1 MNISFHK
8 VLYIILILLGIYFL
22 VTKISTPISN
32 PISNEEGFS
41 GITQKTFFVPVVV
54 LSGLVF
60 FVLCV
65 IIYYTYLGSKAA
77 NEALNQ
83 HSNFEG
89 LKTFSRV
96 MGERAIKN
104 KVPFR
109 VYLPFILISLLA
121 VIIGIAV
128 SKKK

>member
-1 MNISFHK
+1 MNISFPK

-22 VTKISTPISN
+22 VTKIPISY
-32 PISNEEGFS
+32 EEGFS
-41 GITQKTFFVPVVV
+41 GITQKTFFVPVIV

-65 IIYYTYLGSKAA
+65 IIYYTYLGSNAA
-77 NEALNQ
+77 NSALVL
-83 HSNFEG
+83 HSNYEG
-89 LKTFSRV
+89 FKTFSRV
-96 MGERAIKN
+96 MGEKAIKN

>member
-1 MNISFHK
+1 MNISFPK

-22 VTKISTPISN
+22 VTKIPISY
-32 PISNEEGFS
+32 EEGFS
-41 GITQKTFFVPVVV
+41 GITQKTFFVPVIV

-65 IIYYTYLGSKAA
+65 IIYYTYLGSNAA
-77 NEALNQ
+77 NNALVL
-83 HSNFEG
+83 HSNYEG
-89 LKTFSRV
+89 FKTFSRV
-96 MGERAIKN
+96 MGEKAIKN

>member
-1 MNISFHK
+1 MNISFLK
-8 VLYIILILLGIYFL
+8 ILYIILILLGIYFL
-22 VTKISTPISN
+22 VTKIPISY
-32 PISNEEGFS
+32 EEGFS
-41 GITQKTFFVPVVV
+41 GITQKTFFVPVIV

-60 FVLCV
+60 FVLCI
-65 IIYYTYLGSKAA
+65 IIYYTYLGSNVSNKALR
-77 NEALNQ
+77 LN
-83 HSNFEG
+83 SNYEG
-89 LKTFSRV
+89 LKTFARV
-96 MGERAIKN
+96 MGEKAIKN

>member
-1 MNISFHK
+1 MNISFLK
-8 VLYIILILLGIYFL
+8 ILYIILILVGIYFL
-22 VTKISTPISN
+22 VTKISIPISK
-32 PISNEEGFS
+32 PISYEEGFS
-41 GITQKTFFVPVVV
+41 GITQKTFFVPVIV

-60 FVLCV
+60 FVLCI
-65 IIYYTYLGSKAA
+65 IIYYTYLGS
-77 NEALNQ
+77 NVSNRALRLN
-83 HSNFEG
+83 SNYEG

-96 MGERAIKN
+96 MGEKAIKN

>member
-1 MNISFHK
+1 MNISFLK
-8 VLYIILILLGIYFL
+8 ILYIILILVGIYFL
-22 VTKISTPISN
+22 VTKISIPISN
-32 PISNEEGFS
+32 PISYEEGFS
-41 GITQKTFFVPVVV
+41 GITQKTFFVPVIV

-60 FVLCV
+60 FVLCI
-65 IIYYTYLGSKAA
+65 IIYYTYLGSNVSNKALR
-77 NEALNQ
+77 LN
-83 HSNFEG
+83 SNYEG

-96 MGERAIKN
+96 MGEKAIKN

>member
-1 MNISFHK
+1 MNISFLK
-8 VLYIILILLGIYFL
+8 ILYIILILLGIYFL
-22 VTKISTPISN
+22 VTKIPISY
-32 PISNEEGFS
+32 EEGFS
-41 GITQKTFFVPVVV
+41 GITQKTFFVPVIV

-60 FVLCV
+60 FVLCI
-65 IIYYTYLGSKAA
+65 IIYYTYLGSNAA
-77 NEALNQ
+77 NNALVL
-83 HSNFEG
+83 HSNYEG
-89 LKTFSRV
+89 FKTFSRV
-96 MGERAIKN
+96 MGEKAIKN